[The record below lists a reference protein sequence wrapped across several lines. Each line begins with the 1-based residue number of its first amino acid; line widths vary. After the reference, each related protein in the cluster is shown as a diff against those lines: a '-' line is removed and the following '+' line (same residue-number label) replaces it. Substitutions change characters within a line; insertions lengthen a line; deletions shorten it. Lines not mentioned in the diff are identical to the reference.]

1 VRRRQLL
8 LWIAAGAC
16 VVLAAALAVLA
27 VDVLR
32 APRQVA
38 ADDTAFAGAPLRLR
52 DGWDDVSF
60 LPGGLTGDLLGLEDD
75 LAYRR
80 VIALYALTDPRRVQ
94 ITTPEQEGLRG
105 AAVREL
111 AGERRRQPDPK
122 RRAQLLNLHG
132 ALTMGRFSSD
142 ARERDANLKEAISS
156 FQTALALDPG
166 HADAK
171 YNLELA
177 LRAAVPGQL
186 AGENPDRGA
195 ARGRRSGTGRAG
207 RGY

>member
-1 VRRRQLL
+1 MKRRLL
-8 LWIAAGAC
+8 LWIAAGVC
-16 VVLAAALAVLA
+16 VVLAVALSVLA

-32 APRQVA
+32 APRQVT

-52 DGWDDVSF
+52 NGWDDVSF
-60 LPGGLTGDLLGLEDD
+60 LPGGITGDLLGLDDD

-94 ITTPEQEGLRG
+94 ITTPEQEALRG

-111 AGERRRQPDPK
+111 ASERRKQSDAK
-122 RRAQLLNLHG
+122 RRAQLLNMHG
-132 ALTMGRFSSD
+132 ALTMGRFSAD
-142 ARERDANLKEAISS
+142 ARERDANLKESISS
-156 FQTALALDPG
+156 FQTALTLDPG

-177 LRAAVPGQL
+177 LRAAEPGQL
-186 AGENPDRGA
+186 AGQNPDRGA

-207 RGY
+207 SGY